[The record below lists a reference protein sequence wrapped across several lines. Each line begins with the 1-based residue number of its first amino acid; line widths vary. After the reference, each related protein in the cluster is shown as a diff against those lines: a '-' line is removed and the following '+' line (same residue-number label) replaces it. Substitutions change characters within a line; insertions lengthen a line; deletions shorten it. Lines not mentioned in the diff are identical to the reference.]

1 MKAIFERLESSGQLP
16 TPPGVV
22 VRLLQLTRRP
32 EVSVREIADTI
43 GMDPGLSAKILR
55 FVNSPMAGVARE
67 ITSLQ
72 QAVAF
77 VGVRGVK
84 MMALSFSVLSART
97 HRPCS
102 RFDPELFALQSLACA
117 VAAKQF
123 TQATRLDSIN
133 DAFMAGLLS
142 QIGRSVFAA
151 TLPKEYAAVLARSHN
166 APIDLPEIEQAA
178 FGADYT
184 DVGGWLLRQWTI
196 PESLCAAIATFRKSE
211 EHRERSPLARVLVV
225 SELLASVICPSDD
238 SHRTTMDDLAAAA
251 QREFKLEPE
260 HCLTLVQDTATEVE
274 QLRQILEL
282 PKNNLR
288 SLDCLETEVRERLAE
303 LSLAMHLENQT
314 MALQQEDLLRRAT
327 TDPLTGIGNRAA
339 FDARMTLELERC
351 ARGGSPFALLMIDV
365 DRFKKFN
372 DSHGHQA
379 GDRVLQMVARTL
391 DNNIRKVDYLARYGG
406 EEFSIVAPGTGEE
419 GVAHL
424 AERLRYSVENTTVT
438 WDGKPLNVT
447 ISIGA
452 AVFNEIADA
461 DDASMV
467 IRAADAQLYAAKCAG
482 RNRVC
487 IASHATETLG

>member
-1 MKAIFERLESSGQLP
+1 
-16 TPPGVV
+16 
-22 VRLLQLTRRP
+22 
-32 EVSVREIADTI
+32 
-43 GMDPGLSAKILR
+43 
-55 FVNSPMAGVARE
+55 
-67 ITSLQ
+67 
-72 QAVAF
+72 
-77 VGVRGVK
+77 
-84 MMALSFSVLSART
+84 
-97 HRPCS
+97 
-102 RFDPELFALQSLACA
+102 
-117 VAAKQF
+117 
-123 TQATRLDSIN
+123 
-133 DAFMAGLLS
+133 
-142 QIGRSVFAA
+142 
-151 TLPKEYAAVLARSHN
+151 
-166 APIDLPEIEQAA
+166 
-178 FGADYT
+178 
-184 DVGGWLLRQWTI
+184 
-196 PESLCAAIATFRKSE
+196 
-211 EHRERSPLARVLVV
+211 
-225 SELLASVICPSDD
+225 
-238 SHRTTMDDLAAAA
+238 
-251 QREFKLEPE
+251 
-260 HCLTLVQDTATEVE
+260 
-274 QLRQILEL
+274 
-282 PKNNLR
+282 
-288 SLDCLETEVRERLAE
+288 
-303 LSLAMHLENQT
+303 MHLENQT

-406 EEFSIVAPGTGEE
+406 EEFSIVAPNTGEE